1 MKWSNRDIKLGVI
14 SFLIIFMIVNGNDVQ
29 INRQRGDFTFL

>member
-1 MKWSNRDIKLGVI
+1 MKWSKRDIKLGVI